1 MKGQFCPVKTG
12 EERQIVLPSEVC
24 ESMSLKI
31 CDTIIIRVEDNKA
44 ILWSVV
50 RTIERFQSML
60 AEKVPPAYRY

>member
-1 MKGQFCPVKTG
+1 
-12 EERQIVLPSEVC
+12 
-24 ESMSLKI
+24 MSLKI

-60 AEKVPPAYRY
+60 AKKVPPAYRYRRATLNGLRLDWVWK